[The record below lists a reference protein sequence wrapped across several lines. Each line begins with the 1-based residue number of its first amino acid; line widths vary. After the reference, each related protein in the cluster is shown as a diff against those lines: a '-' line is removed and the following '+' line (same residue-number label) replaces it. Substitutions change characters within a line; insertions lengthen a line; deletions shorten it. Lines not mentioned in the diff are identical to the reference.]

1 MPANPRRPLISGNWK
16 MNMNHYEAIHLVQ
29 KLSYLLSK
37 EDFEKVDVSVHP
49 PFTDIRSI
57 QTVLESD
64 KLAMLLGAQNC
75 HSEEKGAFTGEVS
88 PAFLSKLGVKYV
100 ICGHSE
106 RRQYFGETD
115 EIVAAKV
122 AAVFKF
128 EMTPIVCVGETKD
141 EREASQTLERVESQV
156 RASLTGRK
164 PEQIAALVV
173 AYEPI
178 WAIGTG
184 LTATAQDAQDVCHH
198 IRSVIRTEW
207 GSEAADKVRIQYG
220 GSVKAG
226 NASELLTQ
234 PDIDGALVGGAS
246 IDPDEFARIVQ
257 STTKGA

>member
-1 MPANPRRPLISGNWK
+1 

-106 RRQYFGETD
+106 RRQFFGETD

-141 EREASQTLERVESQV
+141 EREASQTLERVELQV
-156 RASLTGRK
+156 RGSLKGRK
-164 PEQIAALVV
+164 PEQIASLVV

-226 NASELLTQ
+226 NASELMAQ

-257 STTKGA
+257 STTKAA

>member
-1 MPANPRRPLISGNWK
+1 MPNNVRRPLISGNWK

-37 EDFEKVDVSVHP
+37 EDFARVDVTVHP

-75 HSEEKGAFTGEVS
+75 HTDEKGAFTGEVS
-88 PAFLSKLGVKYV
+88 PSFLSKLGVKYV

-106 RRQYFGETD
+106 RRQIFAETD
-115 EIVAAKV
+115 EFVAAKV
-122 AAVFKF
+122 AAVLKY
-128 EMTPIVCVGETKD
+128 EMIPILCVGETKQ
-141 EREASQTLERVESQV
+141 EREESATLERVESQV
-156 RASLTGRK
+156 QASLKGRSA
-164 PEQIAALVV
+164 EQVASMVI

-184 LTATAQDAQDVCHH
+184 LTATAADAQEVCAH
-198 IRSVIRTEW
+198 IRGVVLAQW
-207 GSEAADKVRIQYG
+207 GAPAAEGMRIQYG

-226 NASELLTQ
+226 NIAELMSQ

-257 STTKGA
+257 YHHLAK

>member
-1 MPANPRRPLISGNWK
+1 MPANSRRPLMSGNWK

-29 KLSYLLSK
+29 KLSYLLTK

-64 KLAMLLGAQNC
+64 KLAMMLGAQNC
-75 HSEEKGAFTGEVS
+75 HTDEKGAFTGEVS

-106 RRQYFGETD
+106 RRQYFGESD
-115 EIVAAKV
+115 EFVSAKV
-122 AAVFKF
+122 AAVLKF
-128 EMTPIVCVGETKD
+128 DMLPIVCVGETKD
-141 EREASQTLERVESQV
+141 EREAGTTLERVESQV
-156 RASLTGRK
+156 KGSLKGRTAD
-164 PEQIAALVV
+164 QISALVI

-207 GSEAADKVRIQYG
+207 GIDAAEKVRIQYG

-226 NASELLTQ
+226 NVSELMAQ

-257 STTKGA
+257 FKSS

>member
-122 AAVFKF
+122 EAVFKF

-141 EREASQTLERVESQV
+141 EREASQTLKRVESQV
-156 RASLTGRK
+156 RGSLKGRK
-164 PEQIAALVV
+164 PEQIASLVV

-184 LTATAQDAQDVCHH
+184 LTATAQDAQEVCHH
-198 IRSVIRTEW
+198 IRSVIRTES
-207 GSEAADKVRIQYG
+207 GVEAADKVRIQYG

-226 NASELLTQ
+226 NASELMAQ

-257 STTKGA
+257 ATTKGS

>member
-1 MPANPRRPLISGNWK
+1 MPANSRRPLMSGNWK

-29 KLSYLLSK
+29 KLSYLLTK
-37 EDFEKVDVSVHP
+37 EDFEKVDVTVHP

-64 KLAMLLGAQNC
+64 KLAMMLGAQNC
-75 HSEEKGAFTGEVS
+75 HTEEKGAFTGEVS
-88 PAFLSKLGVKYV
+88 PAFLAKLGVKYV

-115 EIVAAKV
+115 DIVAAKV
-122 AAVFKF
+122 AAVIKF
-128 EMTPIVCVGETKD
+128 QMIPIVCVGESKE
-141 EREASQTLERVESQV
+141 EREAGQTRGSLKGRKADDL
-156 RASLTGRK
+156 ASLV
-164 PEQIAALVV
+164 I

-198 IRSVIRTEW
+198 IRSVVRTEW

-226 NASELLTQ
+226 NVAELMAQ

-257 STTKGA
+257 FKAS

>member
-128 EMTPIVCVGETKD
+128 EMTPIVCVGETKY
-141 EREASQTLERVESQV
+141 EREASQTLERVELQV
-156 RASLTGRK
+156 RGSLKGRK
-164 PEQIAALVV
+164 PEQIASLVV

-226 NASELLTQ
+226 NASELMAQ

-257 STTKGA
+257 STTKAA

>member
-1 MPANPRRPLISGNWK
+1 MSGNWK

-29 KLSYLLSK
+29 KLSYLLTK

-75 HSEEKGAFTGEVS
+75 HTDEKGAFTGEVS
-88 PAFLSKLGVKYV
+88 PAFLGKLGVKYV

-115 EIVAAKV
+115 EFVAAKV
-122 AAVFKF
+122 AAVMKF
-128 EMTPIVCVGETKD
+128 DMLPIVCVGETKE
-141 EREASQTLERVESQV
+141 EREAGTTLDRVESQV
-156 RASLTGRK
+156 KGSLKGRSAD
-164 PEQIAALVV
+164 QIAALVV

-207 GSEAADKVRIQYG
+207 GIEASEKVRIQYG

-226 NASELLTQ
+226 NVSELMAQ

-257 STTKGA
+257 FKNL

>member
-1 MPANPRRPLISGNWK
+1 

-141 EREASQTLERVESQV
+141 EREASQTLERVELQV
-156 RASLTGRK
+156 RGSLKGRK
-164 PEQIAALVV
+164 PEQIASLVV

-226 NASELLTQ
+226 NASELMAQ

-257 STTKGA
+257 STTKAA

>member
-1 MPANPRRPLISGNWK
+1 MPANPRRPFISGNWK

-29 KLSYLLSK
+29 KLSYLLGK

-88 PAFLSKLGVKYV
+88 PAFLSKLGAKYV
-100 ICGHSE
+100 NCGHSE
-106 RRQYFGETD
+106 RRQYFSETD

-141 EREASQTLERVESQV
+141 
-156 RASLTGRK
+156 
-164 PEQIAALVV
+164 
-173 AYEPI
+173 
-178 WAIGTG
+178 
-184 LTATAQDAQDVCHH
+184 
-198 IRSVIRTEW
+198 
-207 GSEAADKVRIQYG
+207 
-220 GSVKAG
+220 
-226 NASELLTQ
+226 
-234 PDIDGALVGGAS
+234 
-246 IDPDEFARIVQ
+246 
-257 STTKGA
+257 

>member
-1 MPANPRRPLISGNWK
+1 

-106 RRQYFGETD
+106 RRQYFGETN

-141 EREASQTLERVESQV
+141 EREASQTLKRVESQV
-156 RASLTGRK
+156 RGSLKGRK
-164 PEQIAALVV
+164 PEQIASLVV

-184 LTATAQDAQDVCHH
+184 LTATAQDAQEVCHH

-226 NASELLTQ
+226 NASELMAQ

-257 STTKGA
+257 STTKAA

>member
-1 MPANPRRPLISGNWK
+1 
-16 MNMNHYEAIHLVQ
+16 
-29 KLSYLLSK
+29 
-37 EDFEKVDVSVHP
+37 
-49 PFTDIRSI
+49 
-57 QTVLESD
+57 
-64 KLAMLLGAQNC
+64 LG
-75 HSEEKGAFTGEVS
+75 
-88 PAFLSKLGVKYV
+88 KLGVKYV

-122 AAVFKF
+122 AAVIKF
-128 EMTPIVCVGETKD
+128 QMIPIVCVGESKE
-141 EREASQTLERVESQV
+141 ERESGQTLERVESQI
-156 RASLTGRK
+156 RGSLKGRK
-164 PEQIAALVV
+164 ADEFATLVI

-198 IRSVIRTEW
+198 IRAVVRTEW

-226 NASELLTQ
+226 NVSELMAQ

-257 STTKGA
+257 FKSS

>member
-1 MPANPRRPLISGNWK
+1 
-16 MNMNHYEAIHLVQ
+16 
-29 KLSYLLSK
+29 
-37 EDFEKVDVSVHP
+37 
-49 PFTDIRSI
+49 
-57 QTVLESD
+57 
-64 KLAMLLGAQNC
+64 
-75 HSEEKGAFTGEVS
+75 VS

-156 RASLTGRK
+156 RGSLKGRK
-164 PEQIAALVV
+164 PEQIASLVV

-226 NASELLTQ
+226 NASELMAQ

-257 STTKGA
+257 STTKAA

>member
-1 MPANPRRPLISGNWK
+1 
-16 MNMNHYEAIHLVQ
+16 
-29 KLSYLLSK
+29 
-37 EDFEKVDVSVHP
+37 
-49 PFTDIRSI
+49 
-57 QTVLESD
+57 
-64 KLAMLLGAQNC
+64 
-75 HSEEKGAFTGEVS
+75 
-88 PAFLSKLGVKYV
+88 V

-128 EMTPIVCVGETKD
+128 EMTPIVCVGETKY
-141 EREASQTLERVESQV
+141 EREASQTLERVELQV
-156 RASLTGRK
+156 RGSLKGRK
-164 PEQIAALVV
+164 PEQIASLVV

-226 NASELLTQ
+226 NASELMAQ

-257 STTKGA
+257 STTKAA

>member
-1 MPANPRRPLISGNWK
+1 

-106 RRQYFGETD
+106 RRQFFGETD

-141 EREASQTLERVESQV
+141 ERDASQTLERVELQV
-156 RASLTGRK
+156 RGSLKGRK
-164 PEQIAALVV
+164 PEQIASLVV

-226 NASELLTQ
+226 NASELMAQ

-257 STTKGA
+257 STTKAA

>member
-1 MPANPRRPLISGNWK
+1 MPTNSRRPLMSGNWK

-29 KLSYLLSK
+29 KLSYLLTK

-64 KLAMLLGAQNC
+64 KLAMMLGAQNC
-75 HSEEKGAFTGEVS
+75 HTEEKGAFTGEVS

-115 EIVAAKV
+115 ELVAAKV
-122 AAVFKF
+122 AAVVKF
-128 EMTPIVCVGETKD
+128 QMIPIVCVGESKE
-141 EREASQTLERVESQV
+141 EREAGQTLERVESQV
-156 RASLTGRK
+156 RGSLKGRK
-164 PEQIAALVV
+164 AEEIATLVI

-184 LTATAQDAQDVCHH
+184 LTATAQDAQEVCHH
-198 IRSVIRTEW
+198 IRSVVKTEW
-207 GSEAADKVRIQYG
+207 GSEAAEKVRIQYG

-226 NASELLTQ
+226 NVAELMAQ

-257 STTKGA
+257 YKLS

>member
-1 MPANPRRPLISGNWK
+1 MPANPRRPLMSGNWK

-29 KLSYLLSK
+29 KLSYLLTK

-64 KLAMLLGAQNC
+64 KLAMMLGAQNC
-75 HSEEKGAFTGEVS
+75 HTEEKGAFTGEVS

-128 EMTPIVCVGETKD
+128 DMTPIVCVGETKE
-141 EREASQTLERVESQV
+141 ERESEQTLVRVESQI
-156 RASLTGRK
+156 RGSLKGRK
-164 PEQIAALVV
+164 PEQVAALVV

-184 LTATAQDAQDVCHH
+184 LTATAQDAQVVCHH

-207 GSEAADKVRIQYG
+207 GSEAADRVRIQYG

-226 NASELLTQ
+226 NVGELMAQ

-257 STTKGA
+257 FKMS